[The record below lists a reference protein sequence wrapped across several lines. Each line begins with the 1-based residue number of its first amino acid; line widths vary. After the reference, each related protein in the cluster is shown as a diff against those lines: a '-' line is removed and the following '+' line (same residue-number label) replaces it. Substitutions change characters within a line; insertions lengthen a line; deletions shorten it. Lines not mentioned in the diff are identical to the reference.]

1 MRSCVFLKKFTILV
15 VLKVATVGCLNTIL
29 FTILPKANVVPGRT
43 GVYSY
48 SFSTRL
54 RGPCYGTM
62 VTNLC
67 HCRESNLKSIAWKT
81 IALTTAPWEL
91 EFLYGRIFITLKYLL
106 SLYIS
111 VSTVSSSN

>member
-1 MRSCVFLKKFTILV
+1 MRCCVFLKKFTILV

-67 HCRESNLKSIAWKT
+67 HCRESNPGISRVQDSA
-81 IALTTAPWEL
+81 AMGAERAN
-91 EFLYGRIFITLKYLL
+91 FFIIKLV
-106 SLYIS
+106 I
-111 VSTVSSSN
+111 